1 MSNFNKK
8 SKNKLVDNL
17 IVFFLF
23 ITLIVFNSLKTLF
36 EIFSYGILKKELL
49 TDKSKLGFDMKIKIK

>member
-1 MSNFNKK
+1 MSNFNNK